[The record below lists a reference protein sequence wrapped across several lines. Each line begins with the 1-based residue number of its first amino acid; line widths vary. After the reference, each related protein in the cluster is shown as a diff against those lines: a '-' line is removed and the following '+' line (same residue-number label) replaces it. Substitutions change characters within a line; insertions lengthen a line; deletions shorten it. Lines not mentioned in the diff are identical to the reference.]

1 MKTSLIAWAA
11 MAGAAFAVSAP
22 VVAQNRAAAEQGAS
36 ASLEQ
41 RRNQQT
47 QGVDRIENRP
57 NLNGI
62 WQTFSGANHNVE
74 PHSAAPAPLRAVERE
89 FGVLGAIPAGLGVVV
104 GGTIPYRPEALE
116 RLQQNKANVVKHD
129 PEASCYLPGIPRAT
143 YMGHPFQII
152 QGGDDDIL
160 MVYEYASAN
169 RVIHMQEVG
178 IPPIDTWMGTSYG
191 QWDGDTLVVTTL
203 AQGPGDVKLPAGEMQ
218 PGVTWLDRAG
228 NYLSNTST
236 VVERFTPMGPDHIDY
251 EVTIDDPEL
260 YTQPWTMKMPIYRR
274 VEQNAQLLDFRCV
287 PFSELMLYGDLLEGD
302 AATGTAAA
310 APAQ

>member
-1 MKTSLIAWAA
+1 MRTSLIAAAALAGVA
-11 MAGAAFAVSAP
+11 MAACAP
-22 VVAQNRAAAEQGAS
+22 AVAQNRAATQQSTSDTLDA
-36 ASLEQ
+36 
-41 RRNQQT
+41 RRQQHT
-47 QGVDRIENRP
+47 QGIERIEAHP

-62 WQTFSGANHNVE
+62 WQTLSGANYNLE
-74 PHSAAPAPLRAVERE
+74 PHSASPAPLRAVERE
-89 FGVLGAIPAGLGVVV
+89 FGVLGAVPAGLGVVV
-104 GGTIPYRPEALE
+104 GGRIPYKPEALE

-143 YMGHPFQII
+143 YMDHPFQII
-152 QGGDDDIL
+152 QGDGDDIL

-228 NYLSNTST
+228 NYLTNTST
-236 VVERFTPMGPDHIDY
+236 VVERFTPMGPDHINY
-251 EVTIDDPEL
+251 EVTIEDPEL
-260 YTQPWTMKMPIYRR
+260 YTEAWTIKMPLYRR
-274 VEQNAQLLDFRCV
+274 VEENAQLLDFRCV

-302 AATGTAAA
+302 AVPGENAAS
-310 APAQ
+310 PAQ